1 MYSAFIWRCV
11 ILVEFCFF
19 AEESS
24 AFSLFLTRTFSHF
37 LSLRIQT
44 FGWFRYKINKGINP
58 LMKSLKGL
66 KILIKNLV
74 TLKKEIWGEANAA
87 SNFIYQTYS
96 CTSRPLPPCEI
107 SPLKQTLHIPPPHE
121 LEFQNMYMFLSS
133 KKISP

>member
-1 MYSAFIWRCV
+1 MSESVWWSTTQADDKLPTCKPDIKRSSMYSAFIWRCV

-87 SNFIYQTYS
+87 SNFIY
-96 CTSRPLPPCEI
+96 
-107 SPLKQTLHIPPPHE
+107 
-121 LEFQNMYMFLSS
+121 
-133 KKISP
+133 